1 MEIRTIIE
9 KQQQHFSLGS
19 FLTIPHFLDIFKNV
33 VFRPNPLL
41 PLIFWS
47 KQTFSLTE
55 KCTINIKFLTSPFCS
70 LLTLSTLLLQISE
83 QHQIVTKTNK
93 DVSLKCFSHTAL
105 KYSTSCSNYCCLN
118 PGGWREDSLLFT
130 SMAFYKQ
137 RTPSLYL
144 HFLYCW
150 NAWRENLVGPEK
162 EDIHKLCRFQ
172 HTDRAVEQ
180 SWNRALFM
188 DLLFQVIYLEVS
200 LEPFTDKL
208 MVKPGLTHRRLETTS
223 PPPACVCEHTH
234 THPTRIINFSAIPVK
249 SIFLL

>member
-105 KYSTSCSNYCCLN
+105 KYSTSCSNYCCLK
-118 PGGWREDSLLFT
+118 PGGWKIHSCSVNGFLQTKNSKFIFAFLILLECL
-130 SMAFYKQ
+130 KRKLG
-137 RTPSLYL
+137 RTWERRYPQTL
-144 HFLYCW
+144 
-150 NAWRENLVGPEK
+150 
-162 EDIHKLCRFQ
+162 
-172 HTDRAVEQ
+172 
-180 SWNRALFM
+180 
-188 DLLFQVIYLEVS
+188 QV
-200 LEPFTDKL
+200 
-208 MVKPGLTHRRLETTS
+208 
-223 PPPACVCEHTH
+223 
-234 THPTRIINFSAIPVK
+234 PTYR
-249 SIFLL
+249 